1 MTSHVYPLPKFTE
14 RERERDRNGDRDR
27 DRDREPGLD
36 RDPGLERDADAAD
49 VGQVVPGRFGESL
62 PAPASELV
70 PEIVVTGDPD
80 SPAAEELRSLRSQL
94 MLRWLDAQQRPVA
107 LAVVSAGAGEGR
119 SWIAANLAVLFAQ
132 AGKRT
137 ILVDAD
143 LRRPCQHHV
152 FGVPGDVGLS
162 SILSGRATADAVID
176 IRAAP
181 GLSLL
186 PAGAPGPHPQEL
198 LAGDG
203 FRRLLSA
210 LCSSADVVLVD
221 TPAAEGCADA
231 GMIAARAG
239 AALVV
244 AWRDHSSVPRVASL
258 TSDLQQ
264 FGVQVVG
271 AVLTGAPAHA
281 RRR

>member
-1 MTSHVYPLPKFTE
+1 MTSHVYPLPKFT
-14 RERERDRNGDRDR
+14 DRDR
-27 DRDREPGLD
+27 DRDD
-36 RDPGLERDADAAD
+36 DHDRDADAAEA
-49 VGQVVPGRFGESL
+49 GQVVPGPFGESL
-62 PAPASELV
+62 PAPAAELV
-70 PEIVVTGDPD
+70 PEIVVTAEPD
-80 SPAAEELRSLRSQL
+80 SPDAEQLRSLRSQL
-94 MLRWLDAQQRPVA
+94 MLRWLDAQEGPAV
-107 LAVVSAGAGEGR
+107 LAVVSAGPGEGR
-119 SWIAANLAVLFAQ
+119 TWIAANLAVLFAQ

-152 FGVPGDVGLS
+152 FGVNGGVGLA
-162 SILSGRATADAVID
+162 SILAGRATADAVVD
-176 IRAAP
+176 IRVAP

-186 PAGAPGPHPQEL
+186 PAGMPVPHPQEL

-221 TPAAEGCADA
+221 TPAADSCADA
-231 GMIAARAG
+231 AMIAARAG

-244 AWRDHSSVPRVASL
+244 GCRDRGSMPRIAALS
-258 TSDLQQ
+258 SDLQQ

-271 AVLTGAPAHA
+271 AVLTGASGHA

>member
-1 MTSHVYPLPKFTE
+1 MTSHVYPLPKSI
-14 RERERDRNGDRDR
+14 DRDRDR
-27 DRDREPGLD
+27 DRDREN
-36 RDPGLERDADAAD
+36 DADPAEA
-49 VGQVVPGRFGESL
+49 GQVLPGPFGESL

-80 SPAAEELRSLRSQL
+80 SPDAEQLRSLRSQL
-94 MLRWLDAQQRPVA
+94 MLRWLDSKERPGA
-107 LAVVSAGAGEGR
+107 LAVVSAGPGEGR
-119 SWIAANLAVLFAQ
+119 TWIAANLAVLFAQ

-137 ILVDAD
+137 ILIDAD
-143 LRRPCQHHV
+143 LRRPCLHHV
-152 FGVPGDVGLS
+152 FGVPGSVGLS
-162 SILSGRATADAVID
+162 SILAGRPAADAIVD
-176 IRAAP
+176 IRVAS

-186 PAGAPGPHPQEL
+186 PAGAPAPHPQEL

-221 TPAAEGCADA
+221 TPAADSCADA
-231 GMIAARAG
+231 AMIAARAG

-244 AWRDHSSVPRVASL
+244 ASRDRSSVPRIATLSNN
-258 TSDLQQ
+258 LQD
-264 FGVQVVG
+264 FGVRVVG
-271 AVLTGAPAHA
+271 AVLTGATGHA